1 MSKEEN
7 SLSRNNDN
15 SIIET
20 QNEPDLID
28 TLKQEYRIN
37 KNISRQL
44 SPAQRE
50 ELLILLRENDTVS
63 ELVNALVSK
72 NSELSGNNRQIG
84 RKYNEKIK
92 EQYAEIEAY
101 QQDLQKLTVQKQQLF
116 ENLNQ
121 ATREL
126 EKIDTEVKVA
136 VARVKHQKTIWGKF
150 STMVEFLRTLFV
162 DEDEIQE
169 ILETDNSD
177 PDKPQMNTDIASIQ
191 RDLLDR

>member
-1 MSKEEN
+1 MSKDEN
-7 SLSRNNDN
+7 PLSRNNDN

-20 QNEPDLID
+20 QNKPDITD
-28 TLKQEYRIN
+28 TLKQDYKIN

-72 NSELSGNNRQIG
+72 HSELRG
-84 RKYNEKIK
+84 RSSQKGKKHNEEIRK
-92 EQYAEIEAY
+92 QSAEIEIY
-101 QQDLQKLTVQKQQLF
+101 HHKLQKLTVEKQRAI
-116 ENLNQ
+116 EKRDQ
-121 ATREL
+121 AKREL
-126 EKIDTEVKVA
+126 DAINTEVKLA
-136 VARVKHQKTIWGKF
+136 VERVKHEKTIWGKF
-150 STMVEFLRTLFV
+150 SKMVNFLRALFV

-169 ILETDNSD
+169 ILKTDYSD